1 MAEQPIRVL
10 LADDDPLVC
19 QSLKVI
25 IEADT
30 GLSVVGVGRDGE
42 DVIRL
47 FSELNPDVVLLDIR
61 MKPKDGLEAGES
73 ILARDPQ
80 ARLLYLTTFSD
91 DAYIIRALQM
101 GAYGY
106 ILKQDFACIVPAIK
120 AVLSGQNVFGSDVMN
135 RIPDLLR
142 RTSCTDFSAYHL
154 SDREVDLIHLV
165 AEGLNNR
172 EIAGRLFLSEGTVR
186 NQISGILEKLGL
198 RDRTQL
204 AVFYY
209 KQGR

>member
-1 MAEQPIRVL
+1 
-10 LADDDPLVC
+10 
-19 QSLKVI
+19 
-25 IEADT
+25 
-30 GLSVVGVGRDGE
+30 
-42 DVIRL
+42 
-47 FSELNPDVVLLDIR
+47 
-61 MKPKDGLEAGES
+61 
-73 ILARDPQ
+73 
-80 ARLLYLTTFSD
+80 
-91 DAYIIRALQM
+91 
-101 GAYGY
+101 
-106 ILKQDFACIVPAIK
+106 
-120 AVLSGQNVFGSDVMN
+120 MN

-186 NQISGILEKLGL
+186 NQISAILEKLGL